1 MHALNETKLPLLNWM
16 MGGEAGYGVFTS
28 GLIFSKCLSRG
39 GYHTFSYKEYPSLIR
54 GGHQSYQVAASHDE
68 IFSQYKELDML
79 VALDELSIK
88 MHRAEIKR
96 NCAIMYDPKRVSNAR
111 ALVKRNDILLVPIP
125 LEKIARD
132 VSGSPLLKNT
142 VAIGASC
149 ALLHYGLS
157 AFEGIMKDVFGH
169 KGEHV
174 VNENI
179 RSAQHGY
186 DYASLHFAKR
196 FPKHLSPQKRGRTLM
211 NITGNEAV
219 AFGAL
224 QAGCTF
230 YAAYPMTPA
239 SSLLSV
245 MASHELEY
253 GVVVKHA
260 EDEIAVINMA
270 IGAAHAGARAMVGTA
285 GGGFCLMTE
294 GLGLAGMT
302 ETPIVIFIGQRGG
315 PSTGLPTWTSQGDL
329 KFALSASQDDFP
341 RIVYAPGDM
350 RELFYLTHEALN
362 IAERFQTPVMILS
375 DTYLA
380 ESHKSEIFFDTT
392 HLSVERGHILNAQE
406 VAEIQR
412 KAVKN
417 RKFSPQDLPFK
428 RYRFTSDPVSPR
440 LLPGT
445 KGGVFLANSDEH
457 DEYGSTNEESKNR
470 TGMMDKRRKK
480 FLALQKEFP
489 APSWY
494 GSRDAEVTVIA
505 WGSTKLPAL
514 EALKHLPLT
523 KANLLH
529 FNRLSPLPFEKT
541 MDALAKIKKAILIEG
556 NQSGQ
561 FKNYLYEQT
570 GFKPDQLLTKYNGR
584 PFYPEEIVSAVSAF

>member
-1 MHALNETKLPLLNWM
+1 MNEANYPLLNWM
-16 MGGEAGYGVFTS
+16 LGGEAGYGVFTS

-39 GYHTFSYKEYPSLIR
+39 GYHIFSYKEYPSLIR
-54 GGHQSYQVAASHDE
+54 GGHQSYQVAASRDE

-88 MHRAEIKR
+88 MHWVDIKQ
-96 NCAIMYDPKRVSNAR
+96 NGALMYDPKRVLNAR
-111 ALVKRNDILLVPIP
+111 ALVKRKDILLAPIP

-149 ALLHYGLS
+149 ALLGYGLS
-157 AFEGIMKDVFGH
+157 PFEGIMKDVFGH
-169 KGEHV
+169 KGEHI

-179 RSAQHGY
+179 RSAQQGY

-196 FPKHLSPQKRGRTLM
+196 FFKKLAPQKRARPLM

-219 AFGAL
+219 ALGAL
-224 QAGCTF
+224 QAGCKF

-270 IGAAHAGARAMVGTA
+270 IGAAHTGARAMVGTA

-302 ETPIVIFIGQRGG
+302 ETPVVIFIGQRGG

-329 KFALSASQDDFP
+329 AFALSASQDDFP
-341 RIVYAPGDM
+341 HIVYAPGDM
-350 RELFYLTHEALN
+350 EELFYLTHEAFN

-380 ESHKSEIFFDTT
+380 ESHKSELFFDTA
-392 HLSVERGHILNAQE
+392 HLAILRGHMLTAQE
-406 VAEIQR
+406 VAALQR
-412 KAVKN
+412 KALKN

-445 KGGVFLANSDEH
+445 KGGIFLANSDEH
-457 DEYGSTNEESKNR
+457 DEYGYTNEESKNR
-470 TGMMDKRRKK
+470 IGMMDKRRKK

-489 APSWY
+489 APMQY
-494 GSRDAEVTVIA
+494 GDPDAEVSIIA
-505 WGSTKLPAL
+505 WGSSKLPAL
-514 EALKHLPLT
+514 EALKHLPRA

-529 FNRLSPLPFEKT
+529 FNRVSPLPLEKIRS
-541 MDALAKIKKAILIEG
+541 ALAKVKKSIVIEA

-561 FKNYLYEQT
+561 FRSYLYEQT
-570 GFKPDQLLTKYNGR
+570 GFKPDQLLTKYDGR
-584 PFYPEEIVSAVSAF
+584 PFYPNEIVDAVSSL